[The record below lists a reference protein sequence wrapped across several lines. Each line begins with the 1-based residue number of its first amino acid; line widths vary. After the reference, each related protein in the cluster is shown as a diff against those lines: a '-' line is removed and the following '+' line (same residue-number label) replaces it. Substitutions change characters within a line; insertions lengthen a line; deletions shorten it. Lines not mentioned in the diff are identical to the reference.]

1 MRRISL
7 ILIAL
12 ASVAAAKPAGW
23 TQQQRTC
30 PLKQA
35 PAGLTAEVVK
45 AMLPGATEEE
55 ISDAAA
61 EQLADVALACAKKTK
76 VSKAR
81 IDPYIELATWQLT
94 SAGLGDAVKA
104 KGLDPAMLNTAM
116 SVGPGRANP
125 SFENLSD
132 TQVTQLMVAL
142 KARGVDVEALP
153 EDVWQLVGSYL
164 EATSR
169 AWKVK

>member
-7 ILIAL
+7 IMIAL

-23 TQQQRTC
+23 TMQQRTC

-35 PAGLTAEVVK
+35 PAGLAAEVVK
-45 AMLPGATEEE
+45 SMLPGATEEN

-61 EQLADVALACAKKTK
+61 QQLADVALACARQTK
-76 VSKAR
+76 VSKER

-94 SAGLGDAVKA
+94 SAGLGDAAKA
-104 KGLDPAMLNTAM
+104 KGLDPAMLDTAM
-116 SVGPGRANP
+116 NVGPGGANP
-125 SFENLSD
+125 GFESLTD
-132 TQVTQLMVAL
+132 AQVTQLMVAL
-142 KARGVDVEALP
+142 KARGVNVEALP
-153 EDVWQLVGSYL
+153 EDVWQLVGGYL

-169 AWKVK
+169 AWKVE